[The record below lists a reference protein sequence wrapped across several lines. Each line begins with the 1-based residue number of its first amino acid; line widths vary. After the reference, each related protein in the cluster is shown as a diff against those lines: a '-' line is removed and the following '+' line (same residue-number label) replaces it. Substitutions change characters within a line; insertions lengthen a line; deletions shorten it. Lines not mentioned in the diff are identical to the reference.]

1 MYRLFGQGT
10 RVQWKTVDG
19 HIHIGTVQKILREGK
34 HSVLEDGQTD
44 PVIIMSEGCTE
55 YKEKKK

>member
-1 MYRLFGQGT
+1 MYRLFSPGT

-19 HIHIGTVQKILREGK
+19 LIHIGTVKKILREGK
-34 HSVLEDGQTD
+34 HSVLEDGQPD

-55 YKEKKK
+55 YKGKKK